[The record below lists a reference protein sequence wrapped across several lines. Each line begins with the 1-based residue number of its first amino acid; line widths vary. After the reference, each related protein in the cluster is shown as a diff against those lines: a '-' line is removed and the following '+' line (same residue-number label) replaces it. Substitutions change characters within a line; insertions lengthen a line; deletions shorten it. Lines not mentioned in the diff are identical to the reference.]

1 MNVVRSVTWFATVIL
16 VGASSCLAQDV
27 TGQQKFTQQAI
38 VDGEILYSH
47 CQYWP
52 SYQSEHALD
61 VAWCGA
67 YINGVFDTH
76 GVFDYYGQERKFC
89 NPVGISLQELTDI
102 VVPYLRNHP
111 NERNKVGAYLV
122 EAALKERFP
131 CN

>member
-1 MNVVRSVTWFATVIL
+1 MIPVFNSKLSLRIRWVRGKLATLGRKDPNSFTWRA
-16 VGASSCLAQDV
+16 VGSSKELGGND
-27 TGQQKFTQQAI
+27 
-38 VDGEILYSH
+38 
-47 CQYWP
+47 
-52 SYQSEHALD
+52 SYKSEHALD

-89 NPVGISLQELTDI
+89 NPVGISLRELTDI

-111 NERNKVGAYLV
+111 NERNKIGAYLV
-122 EAALKERFP
+122 EVALKERFP